1 MTIKE
6 IYELSKKQDKS
17 IEGKEV
23 TIKGLVRGNR
33 FMGNVGFILLNDGSC
48 FSSLQI
54 VYSSTDKKAQAI
66 RMGCSISVKGKIHL
80 TPEAKQIVELE
91 SMKIDLISDVEE
103 DYVLQKQ
110 RMSFEY
116 LREIPQ
122 WRVRTNTFNALFR
135 IRSTLS
141 YYIHEY
147 FHKNGY
153 LWIHTPIITGNDCEG
168 EGQVFDV
175 LASGDK
181 VGESKYF
188 NSPNPHLTVS
198 GQLHVEPFALA
209 YQKVYT
215 FGPTFRAE
223 KSNTTRH
230 AAEFWMIEPEIAF
243 ADLDT
248 LCKIEEEF
256 LKYVVKN
263 TIQDCEDDINVFAS
277 FIDKNL
283 KTKLND
289 FLTKSFEF
297 VEYSDC
303 INLLKKA
310 QKEGVKFENNDI
322 DFGLDLNS
330 EHEKYLTEV
339 VFKKP
344 IFLRNMP
351 KDIKAFYMKLNDDN
365 KTVQAVDLLTPGIGE
380 LCGGSV
386 REDNYDLLLKR
397 IKELK
402 MPLESYKWYLDLR
415 KNGSMPHAGFGLGF
429 ERLVMLVT
437 GIDNIRDTQ
446 PYPRN
451 YRNMLF

>member
-6 IYELSKKQDKS
+6 IYTKSKKKDKEL
-17 IEGKEV
+17 EGKEV
-23 TIKGLVRGNR
+23 EIKGLVKGNR
-33 FMGNVGFILLNDGSC
+33 FMGNVGFILVHDGSC
-48 FSSLQI
+48 FESLQV
-54 VYSSTDKKAQAI
+54 VYSAKDKLATSL
-66 RMGCSISVKGKIHL
+66 RMGCSIIVKGSLHL

-91 SMKIDLISDVEE
+91 SKKIELISDVSD

-116 LREIPQ
+116 LRDIPQ

-141 YYIHEY
+141 YYIHDY

-175 LASGDK
+175 LAEGDK
-181 VGESKYF
+181 KGESQYF
-188 NSPNPHLTVS
+188 NVPNPHLTVS

-248 LCKIEEEF
+248 LCNIEEEF

-263 TIQDCEDDINVFAS
+263 TIKDCESDINFFAS
-277 FIDKNL
+277 FVDKNL
-283 KTKLND
+283 KTRLNE
-289 FLTKSFEF
+289 FINQPFEF
-297 VEYSDC
+297 VEYTKC
-303 INLLKKA
+303 IDILKKA
-310 QKEGVKFENNDI
+310 VKEGVKFENKDI

-330 EHEKYLTEV
+330 EHERYLTEV
-339 VFKKP
+339 VYKKP

-351 KDIKAFYMKLNDDN
+351 KDIKAFYMKINKDN

-386 REDNYDLLLKR
+386 REDSYDLLLKR
-397 IKELK
+397 INELK

-437 GIDNIRDTQ
+437 GMDNIRDTQ